1 MLLKLIKLLENKIK
15 IKKKKILY
23 YLKLIIIFIILEIL
37 IDCNC

>member
-1 MLLKLIKLLENKIK
+1 MLLKLIKLIENK

>member
-1 MLLKLIKLLENKIK
+1 MILKLIKLIENK

>member
-1 MLLKLIKLLENKIK
+1 MLLKLIKLLENK